1 MTVLNKKDY
10 ARFERLIE
18 DGLKHPVGL
27 VPTPRLNH
35 VDIIKRI
42 HDEAI
47 NAGMPPDI
55 AAGIGHEWRDFD
67 RRNGNRCF
75 EAIFSVKAA
84 VRFVKKLFGKG
95 ETK

>member
-1 MTVLNKKDY
+1 MTILNKKDY

-35 VDIIKRI
+35 ADLMNRI
-42 HDEAI
+42 NDNDMTHF
-47 NAGMPPDI
+47 PPKTEHP
-55 AAGIGHEWRDFD
+55 GKEWRDFD

-75 EAIFSVKAA
+75 EAIFSVKKA